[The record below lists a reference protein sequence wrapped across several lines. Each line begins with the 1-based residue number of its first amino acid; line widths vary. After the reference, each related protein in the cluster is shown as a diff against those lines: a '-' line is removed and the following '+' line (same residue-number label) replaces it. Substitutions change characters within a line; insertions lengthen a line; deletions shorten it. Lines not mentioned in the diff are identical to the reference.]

1 MTGLDEMVKLSITAY
16 TKFSSRKG
24 EIIGKVTFQ
33 KVCQGEAPSTSH
45 TSSSELEMDCMPPT
59 NRRI

>member
-1 MTGLDEMVKLSITAY
+1 MEYTA
-16 TKFSSRKG
+16 FSRMNGVTS
-24 EIIGKVTFQ
+24 GKVTFQ

>member
-1 MTGLDEMVKLSITAY
+1 MVKLSITAY